1 LKDQEQC
8 DQLVLDL
15 AKDMAC
21 TLGYIEDV
29 NQFARVAQLKQAIRD
44 VTPLIEDTTNLIT
57 ELNYDGRGSWQR
69 FYDFIGAL
77 SRVLRSG

>member
-21 TLGYIEDV
+21 TIGYIEDV
-29 NQFARVAQLKQAIRD
+29 KQFSRLEQLKQAIRD
-44 VTPLIEDTTNLIT
+44 VTPLIEDTTNLIA
-57 ELNYDGRGSWQR
+57 ELNYDGRGS
-69 FYDFIGAL
+69 
-77 SRVLRSG
+77 